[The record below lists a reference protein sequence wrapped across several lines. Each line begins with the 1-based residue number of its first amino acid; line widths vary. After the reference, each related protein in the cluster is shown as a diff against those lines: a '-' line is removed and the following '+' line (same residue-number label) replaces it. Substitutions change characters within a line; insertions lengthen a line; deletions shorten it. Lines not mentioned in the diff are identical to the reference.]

1 MENTTQLINF
11 PPFNEAEWIRLIFLL
26 SDTQQWMNQMILNA
40 FFQVPLKDRKKLFRK
55 SYYITV
61 TALAHI
67 LERHYYTIPRHPAA
81 SKFTV
86 PLIELLSYLRD
97 ASTEPAS
104 PIPGTLQFKR
114 TLALDKTIGIDLDH
128 VPTCLLT
135 ILTDA
140 GGRIITA
147 FPGSYKS
154 IPNL

>member
-1 MENTTQLINF
+1 MDPAHLPAQRYPTMDESDD
-11 PPFNEAEWIRLIFLL
+11 PERLLPGAPEGSEI
-26 SDTQQWMNQMILNA
+26 
-40 FFQVPLKDRKKLFRK
+40 LFRK
-55 SYYITV
+55 SYYISV
-61 TALAHI
+61 TALAHM

-104 PIPGTLQFKR
+104 PIPGTLHFKR
-114 TLALDKTIGIDLDH
+114 TLMLDKTIGIDLDH

-140 GGRIITA
+140 GGRIVTA

>member
-11 PPFNEAEWIRLIFLL
+11 PPFNESEWIWLIFLL
-26 SDTQQWMNQMILNA
+26 SDTQQWMNQMIQSA

-67 LERHYYTIPRHPAA
+67 LERHYYTISRHPAA

-86 PLIELLSYLRD
+86 PLIELLSYLRN

-104 PIPGTLQFKR
+104 PIPGTLHFKR
-114 TLALDKTIGIDLDH
+114 TMALDKTIGIDLDH

-140 GGRIITA
+140 GGQIITA

>member
-26 SDTQQWMNQMILNA
+26 SDTQQWMNQM
-40 FFQVPLKDRKKLFRK
+40 V
-55 SYYITV
+55 
-61 TALAHI
+61 
-67 LERHYYTIPRHPAA
+67 HPAS

-97 ASTEPAS
+97 ASTEPAT
-104 PIPGTLQFKR
+104 PIPGTLHFKR
-114 TLALDKTIGIDLDH
+114 TVALDKTIGIDIDH
-128 VPTCLLT
+128 VSTCLLT